1 MLFAANFGR
10 HACAARVWPM
20 SPEKPLCEAAICCQ
34 TEGNEQDQEQRNGE
48 FAEMKITTMLGVL
61 ALSAAGPAC
70 QL

>member
-1 MLFAANFGR
+1 
-10 HACAARVWPM
+10 M

-34 TEGNEQDQEQRNGE
+34 TEGNEQDHEQRNGE